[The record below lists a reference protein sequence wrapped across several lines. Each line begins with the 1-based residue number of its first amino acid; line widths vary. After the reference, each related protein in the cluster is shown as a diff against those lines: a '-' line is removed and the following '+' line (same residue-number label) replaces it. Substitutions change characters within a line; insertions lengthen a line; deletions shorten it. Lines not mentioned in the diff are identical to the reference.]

1 MLTKKSTTS
10 SATTMASWRVFTG
23 FFGFALF
30 LMMVPTTLPASFD
43 TPLTPSHAPSFKE
56 TLQSNTPVP
65 TFATPVPSLTKA
77 PTPVPTFVTPVPSLT
92 KAPSFKETLQSNT
105 PVPTFVT
112 PVPSLT
118 KAPTPVPTPVPTPLP
133 PFDGTPTTSCSWD
146 LHVETASSETFDF
159 VVAIPP
165 QESIT
170 SFALERNC
178 RSG

>member
-65 TFATPVPSLTKA
+65 TFA
-77 PTPVPTFVTPVPSLT
+77 TPVPSLT